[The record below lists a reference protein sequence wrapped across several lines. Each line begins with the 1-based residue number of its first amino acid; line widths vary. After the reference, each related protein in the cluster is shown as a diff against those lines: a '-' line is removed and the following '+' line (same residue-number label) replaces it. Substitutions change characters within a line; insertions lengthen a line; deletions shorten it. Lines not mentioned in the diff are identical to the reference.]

1 MSARNMVRN
10 LRDSGALDG
19 KPPGPEWRS
28 TLLGF
33 AGGLAF
39 GAIAYLGAAFGL
51 PAMGPLFTKPPPVV
65 SYAKPGGRVEL
76 VSLPAVRPFGEAD
89 ALACDR
95 YAKGIEKRKRD
106 EFMREALTGDFL
118 SVGLKA
124 NTEAFYRL
132 SAEIICVAQT
142 RPMRFCDPSQRADL
156 YARVKEP
163 LTFMRGLMKLFAS
176 DVAAS
181 DGPHAEILAKQRE
194 AAEAEFGKANR
205 QVITT
210 FRDLARRGLLSGADF
225 PEGMFGAVHPVL
237 APAFADL
244 PAIQGVCPEA

>member
-19 KPPGPEWRS
+19 KLPGPEWRS

-39 GAIAYLGAAFGL
+39 GAMAYLGAAYGL

-65 SYAKPGGRVEL
+65 SFAKPGGQVGV
-76 VSLPAVRPFGEAD
+76 VSAPAARPFDEAD
-89 ALACDR
+89 ALACER

-106 EFMREALTGDFL
+106 EFIREAQTGDFV
-118 SVGLKA
+118 SFGLKA

-132 SAEIICVAQT
+132 SAEITCVAQT
-142 RPMRFCDPSQRADL
+142 RPMRFCDPRQRADL

-163 LTFMRGLMKLFAS
+163 LGFLQGLTKLFATEI
-176 DVAAS
+176 VAGESPAA
-181 DGPHAEILAKQRE
+181 HVLAEQRE
-194 AAEAEFGKANR
+194 AAEVEFDKANA

-225 PEGMFGAVHPVL
+225 PEGLLGAVHPVL
-237 APAFADL
+237 ARAFADL
-244 PAIQGVCPEA
+244 PAIEGVCPGA